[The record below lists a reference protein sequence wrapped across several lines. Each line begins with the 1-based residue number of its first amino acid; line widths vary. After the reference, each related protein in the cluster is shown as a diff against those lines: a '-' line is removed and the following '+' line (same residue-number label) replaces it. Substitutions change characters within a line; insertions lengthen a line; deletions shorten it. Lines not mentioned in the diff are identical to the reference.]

1 MTKTRL
7 KHYRNNKKE
16 IEQLR
21 ARLEELETALY
32 YPKIP
37 HLTDMPRGG
46 KPEGNTQEDLAIYH
60 IELQAKYNAKL
71 AGLAAEQLAI
81 ENAIEGLPQ
90 TERMLMRY
98 RYLDGLSWEE
108 VCVQMNY
115 SWTQTHEYHGRALQK
130 LKETEDDEKSG

>member
-7 KHYRNNKKE
+7 KHYRNNRKE
-16 IEQLR
+16 QAQLK

-37 HLTDMPRGG
+37 HLTDMPGGG
-46 KPEGNTQEDLAIYH
+46 KPEGNAQEDLAIYH

-71 AGLAAEQLAI
+71 AELAAEQLAI

-90 TERMLMRY
+90 TERMLLGY

-108 VCVQMNY
+108 VCVKMGY
-115 SWTQTHEYHGRALQK
+115 SWTQTHEYHGRALRM
-130 LKETEDDEKSG
+130 LREMEEVEA